1 MSTTTMLERANPLND
16 LRPAPR
22 TTGRAR
28 SVLAELDEE
37 VSDLFEALD
46 PAPAPK
52 RVRRA
57 LTPVPVPKIPP
68 VRPRRRFIPRITV
81 QPVHNLR
88 PVTPTELPR
97 SLHWLPMLHGHDSV
111 NAVPDAIWRQWLTG
125 WDRTIV
131 LGYRLARTKAAHL
144 RTEVFIRHS
153 RFAAKLRRIT
163 EYHTQAV
170 WQDYLAAFSPIEGVD
185 NVCGRVLRGLER
197 LDALAQ
203 S

>member
-1 MSTTTMLERANPLND
+1 MGTTTMLERANPLNE

-37 VSDLFEALD
+37 VTGLFEALD
-46 PAPAPK
+46 PDPAP
-52 RVRRA
+52 RHPRRA
-57 LTPVPVPKIPP
+57 LTPVPAPKIPP
-68 VRPRRRFIPRITV
+68 VRLRRRFIPRITI

-88 PVTPTELPR
+88 PVSPTEMPR
-97 SLHWLPMLHGHDSV
+97 SLHWLPMLNGHESV
-111 NAVPDAIWRQWLTG
+111 NARHDAIWRQWLNG
-125 WDRTIV
+125 WDRAMAFS
-131 LGYRLARTKAAHL
+131 YRLARAKVSHL
-144 RTEVFIRHS
+144 RTEVFIRHT
-153 RFAAKLRRIT
+153 RFARKLRRIT

-185 NVCGRVLRGLER
+185 NVSGRVLRALER

-203 S
+203 L